1 MNRNRIRPIIT
12 EPIIASEKKP
22 APVTIPATA
31 AQNRKIRSVG
41 SLIGVLNRTMESAP
55 TIPSDST
62 RFELIAIMTVA
73 VIMVMPISETLK
85 LLE

>member
-1 MNRNRIRPIIT
+1 MKN
-12 EPIIASEKKP
+12 P

-41 SLIGVLNRTMESAP
+41 SLIGVLNRTMDRAP

-62 RFELIAIMTVA
+62 RLELIAIMTVA
-73 VIMVMPISETLK
+73 VIRVMPMSETLK